1 MNEPQ
6 DAGKAAK
13 PRKEPKPA
21 VAASAPPAPEKGQEM
36 LAFAELLEEIKATDM
51 ITYSM
56 LNGAYAEMFPDK
68 IKIYINPMG
77 YLMLATDKS
86 KTETIARIAS
96 KILGMPV
103 RVEYER
109 MAAGSTDE
117 RTDLSDL

>member
-1 MNEPQ
+1 
-6 DAGKAAK
+6 
-13 PRKEPKPA
+13 
-21 VAASAPPAPEKGQEM
+21 
-36 LAFAELLEEIKATDM
+36 M

-109 MAAGSTDE
+109 MAAGLTDE